1 MTMMIMRLI
10 SKLRIPSFITLLLLL
25 IDATSST
32 FVIHNNCPYTIWAAA
47 VPGGGRRLD
56 SGQNW
61 ILNVPTSTNGRL
73 WARTG
78 CSFNSSG
85 QGRCQTGDCGGQL
98 ECRVP
103 GAAPNTLAEYVL
115 GRLNQDYFDISVVD
129 GFNVPLEFSPT
140 NPNHNCST
148 YGVGVRCDAD
158 INAQCPGEL
167 RAPGGCNNPCTV
179 FNTDEYC
186 CSNATAA
193 NCGPTTYSMFF
204 KRRCPDA
211 YTYPRD
217 DAISLFTCAP
227 GTNTYRLRF
236 CPSQP
241 LLTRPAI
248 PPTQISPSYPPQSGG
263 GNGGPPGGG
272 GSVDGSSKVDIG
284 RLVGIIMGVTVASLL
299 FIITTICC
307 IRRRHLR
314 GRHNLNVETFLLQ
327 HGSLALKRYKYTE
340 IKKMTKS
347 LSEKL
352 GQGGYGS
359 VYKGKLPDGI
369 LVAVKLLTDTNSNGE
384 EFINEVASISRTS
397 HVNIVNLLGFCF
409 DTQKRALV
417 YEYMPN
423 KSLDKYIAAGSLQ
436 RLDIETLY
444 KIAIGVAKGL
454 EYLHTGCNTRIV
466 HFDIKPQN
474 ILLDQDFCPKIS
486 DFGLA
491 KLCKKKQS
499 LVSVL
504 GTRGTPGYI
513 APEVFSRNFGGVS
526 HKSDVYSYGMMVL
539 EMAGANALVVGQ
551 SDMTQSSENYFPDGI
566 YERVID
572 DVNNGI
578 TTHEDITCWKMLL
591 VGFWCIQTN
600 PSDRPPISMVV
611 EMLEGSFQSI
621 QIPPKPV
628 LFTPALPVLQVS
640 SSYSSYV
647 ETAEHSAQAAVQA

>member
-10 SKLRIPSFITLLLLL
+10 LKLRISYFIITLLLLL
-25 IDATSST
+25 LLLDATSST
-32 FVIHNNCPYTIWAAA
+32 FVIHNNCPYTVWAAA

-78 CSFNSSG
+78 CNFNASG
-85 QGRCQTGDCGGQL
+85 QGRCQTGDCAGQL
-98 ECRVP
+98 DCRVP
-103 GAAPNTLAEYVL
+103 GAAPNTLAEYAL
-115 GRLNQDYFDISVVD
+115 SQLNQDYFDISVVN

-140 NPNHNCST
+140 TPNQNCST
-148 YGVGVRCDAD
+148 YGVGLRCDAD
-158 INAQCPGEL
+158 INAQCPSEL

-179 FNTDEYC
+179 FNTDVYC
-186 CSNATAA
+186 CSNATAT
-193 NCGPTTYSMFF
+193 NCGPTTYSRFF

-211 YTYPRD
+211 YTYPMD
-217 DAISLFTCAP
+217 DAISTFSCDT
-227 GTNTYRLRF
+227 GTNNTYRLRF

-241 LLTRPAI
+241 LLTRP
-248 PPTQISPSYPPQSGG
+248 
-263 GNGGPPGGG
+263 
-272 GSVDGSSKVDIG
+272 
-284 RLVGIIMGVTVASLL
+284 GIIMGVTVVSLL
-299 FIITTICC
+299 IIITIICC
-307 IRRRHLR
+307 IRRRRLQ
-314 GRHNLNVETFLLQ
+314 GRRNLNVEAFLLQ

-347 LSEKL
+347 FSEKL

-359 VYKGKLPDGI
+359 VYKGRLPDGI
-369 LVAVKLLTDTNSNGE
+369 LVAVKVLTDTNSNGE

-423 KSLDKYIAAGSLQ
+423 KSLDKYIADGSLD
-436 RLDIETLY
+436 RLDSESLY
-444 KIAIGVAKGL
+444 KIALGVAKGL

-474 ILLDQDFCPKIS
+474 ILLDQDFFPKIS

-499 LVSVL
+499 LVSVV

-539 EMAGANALVVGQ
+539 EMAGANTLVVGQ
-551 SDMTQSSENYFPDGI
+551 SDNTQSSENYFPDGI

-572 DVNNGI
+572 DVTRMSADGIAI
-578 TTHEDITCWKMLL
+578 TTHEDVTSRKMLL

-628 LFTPALPVLQVS
+628 LFTPALPILQGS
-640 SSYSSYV
+640 SSFSSYV
-647 ETAEHSAQAAVQA
+647 ETAEHSAQAAVQV